1 MSNTLTAREAI
12 ELVDNAAANL
22 VLPETRFID
31 RMEIGEWPRQGDIY
45 LVKIKE
51 VPAGCKP
58 SPTRRL
64 APGTTQGSRH
74 IAEGDCDVLVHP
86 QQGRI
91 NLTPCRKGG
100 NATGPVVVAHGFWTD
115 THPEHAHIS
124 LPPGVYQ
131 VLGQIDP
138 TTLRRVQD

>member
-1 MSNTLTAREAI
+1 MSNTFPAREAI
-12 ELVDNAAANL
+12 QLVDNAAASL
-22 VLPETRFID
+22 VLQETRFIEHLD
-31 RMEIGEWPRQGDIY
+31 IGEWSRQGDIY

-58 SPTRRL
+58 SPTRQL

-91 NLTPCRKGG
+91 NWTPCSKGG
-100 NATGPVVVAHGFWTD
+100 NATGPVIVARGFFTN

-124 LPPGVYQ
+124 LPAGVYQ
-131 VLGQIDP
+131 VYGQIDQ
-138 TTLRRVQD
+138 TTLQRVQD